1 MRVDQKIDVN
11 VPRDR
16 VYNQWTQFEEYPRF
30 MEGIVEVEQLDD
42 TRLRWVAEVSGERKE
57 WYAKILRQV
66 PDEVVS
72 WESEGGTVNSGT
84 VIFKPLDG
92 NRTEV
97 EVHMEFEPEG
107 VKEQVGGALQVPDRR
122 VAGDL
127 KRFKEFIETRGTET
141 GGWRGE
147 VEHGAPRDRGL

>member
-1 MRVDQKIDVN
+1 MRVDQTIEVN
-11 VPRDR
+11 VPRSR

-30 MEGIVEVEQLDD
+30 MEGVVEVEQLDD
-42 TRLRWVAEVSGERKE
+42 ARLRWVAEVSGERKE
-57 WYAKILRQV
+57 WFAKIKRQV

-97 EVHMEFEPEG
+97 ELHMEFEPEG
-107 VKEQVGGALQVPDRR
+107 VKEQVGSALQVPDRR

-147 VEHGAPRDRGL
+147 IEHGAPREPGA